1 MAVNWDSN
9 VNTRVMRNGTDWS
22 EPETII
28 EDKTR
33 SGKPKRRLAFSS
45 ERRKFNV
52 AFKFNT
58 DEYSAFRTWFVDYL
72 RKGMNSFNF
81 PKVDSLDKTVMQEYL
96 IAKGGFPKYSN
107 ESGKIIRCTM
117 IWEEV

>member
-9 VNTRVMRNGTDWS
+9 VNTRVLRIGTDWN

-33 SGKPKRRLAFSS
+33 SGKPKRRLAYSS
-45 ERRKFNV
+45 EPRKFNV
-52 AFKFNT
+52 AFKFT
-58 DEYSAFRTWFVDYL
+58 TSEYDSFRTWFRDYL

-81 PKVDSLDKTVMQEYL
+81 PKVDSVDKTTMQEYQ

-107 ESGKIIRCTM
+107 ESGKIIKCTM
-117 IWEEV
+117 VWEEV